1 MDEILDYILLALGLA
16 VVLGGLTGLVGA
28 LWALAEAYFGGDEDH
43 DS

>member
-28 LWALAEAYFGGDEDH
+28 LWALAEAWVFNED
-43 DS
+43 DRDA

>member
-28 LWALAEAYFGGDEDH
+28 LWALAEAWMFNEDDH
-43 DS
+43 DA